1 MTTLKSGTLVK
12 VLIPAVLLV
21 AAGIGL
27 HACTSGSLDKMA
39 VPWADL
45 PPLTPEQLREAGIT
59 GDTPQDTQAISD
71 PSDIVARGRYMAGG
85 KYNVEI
91 LVVRN
96 NREGDVVVDPHVL
109 SGKFVVATFRHRWVR
124 ASGQPEDI
132 TILYLMKPEH
142 PEAAFAAEPP
152 APVTKGGKR

>member
-1 MTTLKSGTLVK
+1 MATLKSNALVK
-12 VLIPAVLLV
+12 VLVPAVLLG
-21 AAGIGL
+21 AAGVGL
-27 HACTSGSLDKMA
+27 YVCMSGSLDKMA
-39 VPWADL
+39 VPWAAP
-45 PPLTPEQLREAGIT
+45 PPLTPEQLRELGIAGE
-59 GDTPQDTQAISD
+59 SD
-71 PSDIVARGRYMAGG
+71 PSDILARGRYMARG

-96 NREGDVVVDPHVL
+96 NREGDVVVDPQVL

-142 PEAAFAAEPP
+142 PEAVFAAEPP
-152 APVTKGGKR
+152 LPVTTGGKR

>member
-1 MTTLKSGTLVK
+1 MATLKFNALVK
-12 VLIPAVLLV
+12 VLIPAVLPG

-27 HACTSGSLDKMA
+27 YVCMSGSLDKMA
-39 VPWADL
+39 VPWAAP
-45 PPLTPEQLREAGIT
+45 PPLTPEQLREPGIA

-71 PSDIVARGRYMAGG
+71 PSDILARGRYMARGR
-85 KYNVEI
+85 YNVEI
-91 LVVRN
+91 LVIRN
-96 NREGDVVVDPHVL
+96 NREGYVVVDPQIL

-152 APVTKGGKR
+152 LPVTTGGKR

>member
-1 MTTLKSGTLVK
+1 MATLKSGTLVK
-12 VLIPAVLLV
+12 LLVPAVLLG

-27 HACTSGSLDKMA
+27 YACTSGSLDKMA

-45 PPLTPEQLREAGIT
+45 PPLTPEQWREAGIT
-59 GDTPQDTQAISD
+59 GDTPQDTRAISD

-96 NREGDVVVDPHVL
+96 NREGDVVVDPQVL
-109 SGKFVVATFRHRWVR
+109 SGKFVLAAFRHQWVR

-152 APVTKGGKR
+152 LPVTTGGKR

>member
-1 MTTLKSGTLVK
+1 MATLKSSSLVK
-12 VLIPAVLLV
+12 VLIPAVLLG

-27 HACTSGSLDKMA
+27 YVCMSGSLDKMA
-39 VPWADL
+39 VPWAAP
-45 PPLTPEQLREAGIT
+45 PPLTPEQLREPGIA

-71 PSDIVARGRYMAGG
+71 PSDILARGR
-85 KYNVEI
+85 YNVEI

-96 NREGDVVVDPHVL
+96 NREGDVVVDPQVL

-152 APVTKGGKR
+152 LPVTTGGKR